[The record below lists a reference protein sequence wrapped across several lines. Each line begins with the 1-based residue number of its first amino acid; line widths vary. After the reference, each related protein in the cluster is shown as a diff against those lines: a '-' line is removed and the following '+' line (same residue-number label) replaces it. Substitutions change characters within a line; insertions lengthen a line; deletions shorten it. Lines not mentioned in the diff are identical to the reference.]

1 MTLPVQAYAT
11 AYYNQQCQ
19 LNPLYD
25 KGCTG
30 YASANLAQQCDYD
43 PLYSV
48 ECPNYQKAYLE
59 KQCELDSLYDVQCP
73 DYQTA
78 IELAKIVDDGKTDDP
93 TIIDNEID
101 VTTTTEIEGVPNVL
115 TLPEQ
120 QTEVVEVESGD
131 GFEQVD
137 DSIEGEQMAMED
149 DIEKEIAQLENEASE
164 ESTAPDVI
172 SGGANQEDDI
182 EKELAELKD
191 STKSENKQD
200 APKPKTRNEK
210 IKILLAM
217 KAIELTKKLEKEVS
231 IEQNMVIQ
239 RQLLALISYVPGFD
253 YNEKEN
259 KDGNFYPP
267 KPTVD
272 HAFARWF
279 LNDPNFDVM
288 ENLQYPESKIGER
301 DEVEYGGVKLTG
313 SKLFMIIPL
322 VSMLGGGLWAGF
334 EFYKDYMDMKEQI
347 QSYVAP
353 DLSEFDKK
361 LAVLREEM
369 IALDEGVATSVDVM
383 RETKHD
389 LREDL
394 VRMERILDK
403 VENDID
409 VVEDEA
415 TALMDRTKKETR
427 ELILD
432 ANNRFNDK
440 IDGMEGYVKR
450 ELQQLEDEM
459 NTKLT
464 KALDNPLANR

>member
-1 MTLPVQAYAT
+1 
-11 AYYNQQCQ
+11 
-19 LNPLYD
+19 
-25 KGCTG
+25 
-30 YASANLAQQCDYD
+30 
-43 PLYSV
+43 
-48 ECPNYQKAYLE
+48 
-59 KQCELDSLYDVQCP
+59 
-73 DYQTA
+73 
-78 IELAKIVDDGKTDDP
+78 
-93 TIIDNEID
+93 
-101 VTTTTEIEGVPNVL
+101 
-115 TLPEQ
+115 
-120 QTEVVEVESGD
+120 
-131 GFEQVD
+131 
-137 DSIEGEQMAMED
+137 MA
-149 DIEKEIAQLENEASE
+149 
-164 ESTAPDVI
+164 
-172 SGGANQEDDI
+172 
-182 EKELAELKD
+182 
-191 STKSENKQD
+191 
-200 APKPKTRNEK
+200 
-210 IKILLAM
+210 
-217 KAIELTKKLEKEVS
+217 
-231 IEQNMVIQ
+231 
-239 RQLLALISYVPGFD
+239 
-253 YNEKEN
+253 
-259 KDGNFYPP
+259 
-267 KPTVD
+267 
-272 HAFARWF
+272 
-279 LNDPNFDVM
+279 
-288 ENLQYPESKIGER
+288 
-301 DEVEYGGVKLTG
+301 EVEYGGVKLTG

-415 TALMDRTKKETR
+415 TLLMDRTKKETR

-459 NTKLT
+459 NSKLT
-464 KALDNPLANR
+464 KPLDNPLANRKN